1 MFAELESL
9 AGVAKFNEPRLPRI
23 AVVKPVVDAQPATE
37 SPKLER
43 FGKLYGACA
52 AMKQLFATIER
63 AAPTSAT
70 VMILGQSGSG
80 KELVAESIHELS
92 ERSAQPFVAVNCGA
106 IAETLIESE
115 LFGHEKGSFTGAA
128 RQHRGCFERATKGT
142 LFLDEIAEMP
152 IDMQVR
158 LLRVLETGRFTRVG
172 GDDEIDVDVRVIA
185 ATNRSLKEAV
195 AAGKLRADLMYRLC
209 VIPIEVPPLAQRD
222 GDAVLLAEK
231 FLDEQNH
238 ERGTDKRYTRA
249 AREAIAAYGW
259 PGNVREL
266 RNVVQRAFVMSDRD
280 VDVDID
286 GGPSAVAG
294 EAAHELPGA
303 KPIEIAA
310 RRITVT
316 VGTSLE
322 DAERALILTTLDAV
336 EGSRVQAAKILGIS
350 LKTLYNRLHA
360 YKNSPRA
367 NEARGTAGYRLT
379 VVS

>member
-9 AGVAKFNEPRLPRI
+9 AGVAKFNESPSPRT
-23 AVVKPVVDAQPATE
+23 AVLRPVVSERNTAAT
-37 SPKLER
+37 PQLEC
-43 FGKLYGACA
+43 FGKLYGACE

-70 VMILGQSGSG
+70 AVILGQSGSG
-80 KELVAESIHELS
+80 KELVAAQIHELS
-92 ERSAQPFVAVNCGA
+92 QRREHPFIAVNCGA
-106 IAETLIESE
+106 LPETLIESE

-128 RQHRGCFERATKGT
+128 RQHHGCFERANKGT

-172 GDDEIDVDVRVIA
+172 GDDEIEVDVRVIA
-185 ATNRSLKEAV
+185 ATNRNLKEAV

-209 VIPIEVPPLAQRD
+209 VIPIDIPPLAERD
-222 GDAVLLAEK
+222 GDAVLLAEH
-231 FLDEQNH
+231 FLDEQNREH
-238 ERGTDKRYTRA
+238 GTDKRYTRA
-249 AREAIAAYGW
+249 AREAMAAYGW

-280 VDVDID
+280 VDVDLD
-286 GGPSAVAG
+286 VGALSTGANGALAGGV
-294 EAAHELPGA
+294 
-303 KPIEIAA
+303 KPIEMGA

-316 VGTSLE
+316 VGTSLD

-360 YKNSPRA
+360 YRHAPRPG
-367 NEARGTAGYRLT
+367 EACSNAGYRLT